1 MLVSSTHMM
10 GTCINLC
17 PCVVASRRHN
27 NVQHKTVPP
36 SVTLR
41 KLHAF
46 ANIMQML
53 VRARLHAQCIGI
65 TAFMSHACQTAQT

>member
-1 MLVSSTHMM
+1 
-10 GTCINLC
+10 
-17 PCVVASRRHN
+17 
-27 NVQHKTVPP
+27 VQHKTVPP